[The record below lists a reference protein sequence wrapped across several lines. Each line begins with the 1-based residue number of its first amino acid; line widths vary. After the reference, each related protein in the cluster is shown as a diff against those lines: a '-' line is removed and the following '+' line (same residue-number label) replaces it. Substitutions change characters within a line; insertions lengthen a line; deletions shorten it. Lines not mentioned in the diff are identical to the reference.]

1 MTIRKIQFPASA
13 KVVTAQTQKLAQQRY
28 FIKLIRN
35 HPKYRLLIN
44 SLKEGIKATE
54 IAAHFAE
61 NGWLHVNERTFTE
74 AIRVYKNMHPEA
86 IDLHAIEGLDAQVD
100 PNQPQVD
107 LKQQLQQ
114 LLRMQR
120 LRIGIGLRIEAG
132 SGFLSAQVPKEIEQT
147 VKIIET
153 IGKLD
158 GKISDGG
165 NSRMNHE
172 DHSVVENLNRIK
184 RDQTTRDRLH
194 SAAKQLVEVKS

>member
-1 MTIRKIQFPASA
+1 MTIRKIQFPQSA
-13 KVVTAQTQKLAQQRY
+13 KVITPEIQKVARQRY

-35 HPKYRLLIN
+35 HPKYRLLVN
-44 SLKEGIKATE
+44 SLREGIKATE

-61 NGWLHVNERTFTE
+61 NGWLHVNERTFVE
-74 AIRVYKNMHPEA
+74 AIRVYKSAHPEA
-86 IDLHAIEGLDAQVD
+86 IDTHPIEGLDASVD

-120 LRIGIGLRIEAG
+120 IRIGIGLEVERNT
-132 SGFLSAQVPKEIEQT
+132 GFLSAQVPKEIEQT

-165 NSRMNHE
+165 SSRMGHE

-194 SAAKQLVEVKS
+194 LAAKQLVEVKT